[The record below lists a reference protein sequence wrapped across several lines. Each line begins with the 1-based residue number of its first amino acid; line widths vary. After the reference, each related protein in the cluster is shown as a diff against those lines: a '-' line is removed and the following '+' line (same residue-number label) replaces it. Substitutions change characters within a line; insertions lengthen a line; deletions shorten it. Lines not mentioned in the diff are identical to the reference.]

1 MLRRMSGRASS
12 AACACSDARRWR
24 YEDELLM
31 GRNRKKSSPGTLD
44 QALMAETFGA
54 LLRLLRDLQSI
65 YGDDYEAV
73 AIALLVHKVTF
84 SDSSSDTLHSRSSG
98 NVTREGRASVSR
110 LKIAEQLRIP
120 RETVRRKVNELIA
133 LGVIEEVGHAQLVTA
148 GRHRTVV
155 QEFAVSMTRLIPA
168 T

>member
-1 MLRRMSGRASS
+1 
-12 AACACSDARRWR
+12 
-24 YEDELLM
+24 M
-31 GRNRKKSSPGTLD
+31 GHTRKKASPGTSD
-44 QALMAETFGA
+44 QVHTAEAFGA

-84 SDSSSDTLHSRSSG
+84 SASSSDPLHPRSSG
-98 NVTREGRASVSR
+98 EVVREERASVSR

-133 LGVIEEVGHAQLVTA
+133 LGVLEEVGHAQLVTA
-148 GRHRTVV
+148 ARHRPVV
-155 QEFAVSMTRLIPA
+155 QGFALSMTRHFPA
-168 T
+168 A